1 MEIMDYITN
10 AINDAD
16 EESAKKRVRKLQ
28 ERYPNDSPDAP
39 PLSPADYADK
49 LTNILIKQKCFKTG
63 AVGAVTS
70 AASIVPGLGTV
81 ASFTFGTAVD
91 IGVTFKM
98 QAELV
103 LEISAVYQYKLEPSE
118 KQNIVL
124 IVTGVS
130 AGANK
135 LATKVGEQIAKK
147 ATKKLLE
154 KSVAKAIPVFGV
166 VASAGTNILSTYI
179 IGKRAQ
185 AYFNMK
191 SMDSWEDI
199 IKVSTG
205 VDVPELSNWLA
216 ETTEHSWELIKE
228 NVAGAGDAFI
238 IGANKTGELVVYV
251 GAGISDGAGKVR
263 GIAMAGTNA
272 VIDFGKRTGTGIA
285 DSAGKVGETAMAGTN
300 AVIDFG
306 KRTGVGIADGA
317 GKVGETAM
325 AGTNAVID
333 FGKKAGAGI
342 ADGAGKVGETAMAG
356 KNTVIDLGKKAGAG
370 IADGAG
376 KIGGTATY
384 YASKGTS
391 GVWSAIKTILG
402 KKGDASSIPVNQL
415 TVTLKWTANVDLDLM
430 AFYKGKNGQVGGV
443 FSNNYQGSTLGDL
456 NAFPFIELS
465 GDAGVGATEGNKEE
479 TLRITKLDDLAEL
492 FIVTLNYTDVIEH
505 KESVFS
511 HYDGAVF
518 VASDTN
524 ETIAVPLNSPNK
536 GEIAVICKIENNDST
551 GARLININDIMSLE
565 SFLKTVPGSG
575 LIMHSNESYL
585 LSLKKKREV

>member
-1 MEIMDYITN
+1 MEIMEYISN
-10 AINDAD
+10 SINNAD
-16 EESAKKRVRKLQ
+16 EESAKERVRKLQ

-103 LEISAVYQYKLEPSE
+103 LEISAVYQYKLEPAE

-135 LATKVGEQIAKK
+135 VATKVGQQIAEK
-147 ATKKLLE
+147 ATEKLLK
-154 KSVAKAIPVFGV
+154 KSIAKAIPVFGV
-166 VASAGTNILSTYI
+166 AASAGTNILSTYI

-185 AYFNMK
+185 AYFTTK
-191 SMDSWEDI
+191 SMDSVEDVV
-199 IKVSTG
+199 KVITG

-216 ETTEHSWELIKE
+216 ETTEYSWELIKE
-228 NVAGAGDAFI
+228 NITGAGKTASDAVV
-238 IGANKTGELVVYV
+238 IGANKAGELVVYV
-251 GAGISDGAGKVR
+251 GAGI
-263 GIAMAGTNA
+263 
-272 VIDFGKRTGTGIA
+272 
-285 DSAGKVGETAMAGTN
+285 
-300 AVIDFG
+300 
-306 KRTGVGIADGA
+306 ADGA
-317 GKVGETAM
+317 GKVGGTAM

-342 ADGAGKVGETAMAG
+342 ADGAGKIGGTAMAG
-356 KNTVIDLGKKAGAG
+356 TNAVIDFGKKAGAG

-391 GVWSAIKTILG
+391 GMWSAIKTILG
-402 KKGDASSIPVNQL
+402 KKGDTSSIPVNQL

-430 AFYKGKNGQVGGV
+430 AFYKAKNGQVGGV
-443 FSNNYQGSTLGDL
+443 FSNNYQGGTLGDL

-465 GDAGVGATEGNKEE
+465 GDAGVGATEGHKEE

-492 FIVTLNYTDVIEH
+492 FIVTLNYTEVMAH
-505 KESVFS
+505 QESVFS
-511 HYDGAVF
+511 HYDGTVL
-518 VASDTN
+518 VTSDTG
-524 ETIAVPLNSPNK
+524 EAIAVPLNSSHK
-536 GEIAVICKIENNDST
+536 GEIAVICKIENTDST
-551 GARLININDIMSLE
+551 GARLINLNDIMSLE
-565 SFLKTVPGSG
+565 SFCKTVLGSG
-575 LIMHSNESYL
+575 LIMHFNESYL
-585 LSLKKKREV
+585 LSLNKKQLD

>member
-325 AGTNAVID
+325 AG
-333 FGKKAGAGI
+333 
-342 ADGAGKVGETAMAG
+342 